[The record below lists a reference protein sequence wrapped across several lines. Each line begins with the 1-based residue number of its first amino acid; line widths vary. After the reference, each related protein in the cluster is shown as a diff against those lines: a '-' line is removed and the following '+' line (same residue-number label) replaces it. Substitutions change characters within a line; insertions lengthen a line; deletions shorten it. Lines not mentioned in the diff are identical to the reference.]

1 VIIEYSGCAIN
12 VDKFVYAMVV
22 KYDYN
27 YEKRWKVDVKM
38 EGGAGFQWKG
48 YKTQAEAQAKLD
60 DFFQAMERTQYQISE
75 LMP

>member
-1 VIIEYSGCAIN
+1 VIN
-12 VDKFVYAMVV
+12 LDKFVHAMVV

-38 EGGAGFQWKG
+38 EGGAGFQWKSF
-48 YKTQAEAQAKLD
+48 KTEADAQAKME
-60 DFFQAMERTQYQISE
+60 DFYQAIERTQYTIQE